1 MKSQKNRKSPA
12 STRAR
17 KSDVAT
23 SSALPADT
31 TKHAVPGTDIEATT
45 EVASLAAQQ
54 TPDFQLLNSTGP
66 AWLQDHFTETE
77 PWRIFRI
84 MSEFVHS
91 FEVMSKVGPA
101 VAVFGSARLPQSSPY
116 YQAAQDV
123 SERLARAGWCV
134 ITGGGPGI
142 MEASNRGAQIVARE
156 KNDRTISVGLNIE
169 LPFEQHSN
177 PYVETGIHFHYFFC
191 RKTNFVKYASA
202 FVIFPGGFGT
212 MDELFE
218 SLTLVQTQVV
228 HNFPVI
234 LFGKDYWCGL
244 INWMRDVMVPH
255 GTILPGDLDLMRITD
270 DPAEVL
276 QWVFEGTQQVRH
288 PSATS
293 APPGMAP
300 AARMPS
306 PPPAP
311 LNDEQPNGAPAGT
324 KTSRKSAAKNSAE
337 GGRSKKKTPP
347 KSAS

>member
-1 MKSQKNRKSPA
+1 
-12 STRAR
+12 
-17 KSDVAT
+17 
-23 SSALPADT
+23 
-31 TKHAVPGTDIEATT
+31 
-45 EVASLAAQQ
+45 
-54 TPDFQLLNSTGP
+54 
-66 AWLQDHFTETE
+66 LQDHFTESE

-91 FEVMSKVGPA
+91 FEVMSKIGPA
-101 VAVFGSARLPQSSPY
+101 VAVFGSARLPESSPY

-142 MEASNRGAQIVARE
+142 MEASNRGAQVVAHE
-156 KNDRTISVGLNIE
+156 KNDRTVSVGLNIE
-169 LPFEQHSN
+169 LPFEQNSN

-234 LFGKDYWCGL
+234 LFGKDYWSGL
-244 INWMRDVMVPH
+244 INWMREVMVPH
-255 GTILPGDLDLMRITD
+255 GTILPADLDLMLITD
-270 DPAEVL
+270 DPSEVL

-288 PSATS
+288 PVAVSV
-293 APPGMAP
+293 PPGVEP
-300 AARMPS
+300 ATRLTTPS
-306 PPPAP
+306 SASS
-311 LNDEQPNGAPAGT
+311 NGAQPAGT
-324 KTSRKSAAKNSAE
+324 VEDSASKPKGSASKASKTSSTGASKGASRRKAKS
-337 GGRSKKKTPP
+337 
-347 KSAS
+347 